1 MKISLDQFI
10 VWQYGFF
17 KINQTIL
24 FTWLVMAL
32 LITTA
37 IILRAFLT
45 SEKNFGRLQNFFE
58 IITSGIEG
66 QISQMTKVNMNFVFP
81 FIATLFIFILSSNL
95 LQIIPIFRSPTAS
108 LSTTVALV
116 TMVIC
121 IGIAYG
127 ISRVGLSGYL
137 KKYTKPTII
146 MLPMHIIG
154 DISSNMAMAIR
165 LYGNIMSGMVI
176 SAIITKIAF
185 LAFGLPIFLSILSF
199 VSSVIQAY
207 IFSILALVFMT
218 SAEE

>member
-1 MKISLDQFI
+1 MKISTDQYI
-10 VWQYGFF
+10 IWQSGFF

-24 FTWLVMAL
+24 FTWVIIVFLV
-32 LITTA
+32 TTA
-37 IILRAFLT
+37 LILRTLLT
-45 SEKNFGRLQNFFE
+45 SEKNFGKLQNFFE
-58 IITSGIEG
+58 VLTSGIEQ

-95 LQIIPIFRSPTAS
+95 LQIIPIFHSPTAS

-116 TMVIC
+116 SMVIC
-121 IGIAYG
+121 IGIIYG
-127 ISRVGLSGYL
+127 ISRVGIFGYL
-137 KKYTKPTII
+137 KKYTKPTLI

-154 DISSNMAMAIR
+154 DVSSNMAMAIR

-176 SAIITKIAF
+176 SAIVTKIAF